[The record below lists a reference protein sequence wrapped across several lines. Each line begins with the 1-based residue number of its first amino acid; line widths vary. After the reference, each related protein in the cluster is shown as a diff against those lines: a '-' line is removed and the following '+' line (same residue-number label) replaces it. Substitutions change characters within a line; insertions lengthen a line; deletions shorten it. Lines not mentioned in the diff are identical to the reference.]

1 MAISAFRPWFCC
13 VRSFPGGASGQEST
27 CQCRRR
33 QRREFNPWVRKIPWR
48 RKWQPTPVFLHEKS
62 HGQRSLVGYSPWGRK
77 ELDTTVH
84 TCMLCELRQA
94 ILPVSRFCHPK
105 KKLLLPF
112 FLSEESPFEQIHEG
126 GKGVNHLRCLRGES
140 SWLEENVNTGFLTH
154 QFICDPWYFI
164 YMWLE

>member
-13 VRSFPGGASGQEST
+13 VKSFPGGASGQEST
-27 CQCRRR
+27 CQCRRC
-33 QRREFNPWVRKIPWR
+33 QRCEFNPWVRKIPWR

-105 KKLLLPF
+105 KELLLPF
-112 FLSEESPFEQIHEG
+112 FLSEESRKLQSLVLNRNLGNPGFHHSI
-126 GKGVNHLRCLRGES
+126 VLLRQS
-140 SWLEENVNTGFLTH
+140 SFSVKWRLFWFTDVRVWGL
-154 QFICDPWYFI
+154 
-164 YMWLE
+164 

>member
-1 MAISAFRPWFCC
+1 MK
-13 VRSFPGGASGQEST
+13 SFPGGASGQEST
-27 CQCRRR
+27 CQCRRC

-105 KKLLLPF
+105 KELLLPF
-112 FLSEESPFEQIHEG
+112 FLSEESRKLQSLVLNRNLGNPGFHHSI
-126 GKGVNHLRCLRGES
+126 VLLRQS
-140 SWLEENVNTGFLTH
+140 SFSVKWRLF
-154 QFICDPWYFI
+154 
-164 YMWLE
+164 